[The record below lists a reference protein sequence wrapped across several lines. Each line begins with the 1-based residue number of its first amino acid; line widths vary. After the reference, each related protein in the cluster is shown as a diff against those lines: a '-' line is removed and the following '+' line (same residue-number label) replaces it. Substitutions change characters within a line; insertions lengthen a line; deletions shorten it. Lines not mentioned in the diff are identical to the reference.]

1 MSNPRTVPGGSPQG
15 SILGNFLFCVAT
27 RELGEI
33 TGPGEESPQWEGGD
47 EMLNEELDQQQEV
60 SNTVSFDQNG
70 VSGSDVS
77 TDRSNDMSPI
87 SRPSA
92 PMTLLSDS
100 SNSSDSFDFRF
111 FTKRTPILEDTELSV
126 RWDQHNIDEHV
137 GVPEGWV
144 DRQLAVKVY
153 IGDLNNIEK
162 IKQSTAVSVISE
174 SKTRLLPHAVKSEEN
189 FERIRKRAGEIGMR
203 VNAAKT
209 QMLCISGNPS
219 FNVQSYIR
227 TGNEEIRST
236 EELKI
241 LGFWFGTRPNVSVHV
256 EKLLKKFR
264 SRLWALRHL
273 KKSGMNTSDLL
284 FVFTTVLR
292 PILDFAAPTYHP
304 LLSVGQS
311 NDIEKLQK
319 KALRVVYGPEIK
331 YEEALAVANITSLQE
346 RRETLTMNFAVST
359 EKNPRYQDGWF
370 PKKPNQAYP
379 IRKPRPYMETK
390 PSTERMKKNPINYM
404 RKMLNDAYVS

>member
-47 EMLNEELDQQQEV
+47 GMPNEELDQQQEV

-77 TDRSNDMSPI
+77 ADRSNDMSPI

-126 RWDQHNIDEHV
+126 RWDQHDIDEHV

-153 IGDLNNIEK
+153 II
-162 IKQSTAVSVISE
+162 
-174 SKTRLLPHAVKSEEN
+174 
-189 FERIRKRAGEIGMR
+189 
-203 VNAAKT
+203 
-209 QMLCISGNPS
+209 
-219 FNVQSYIR
+219 
-227 TGNEEIRST
+227 
-236 EELKI
+236 
-241 LGFWFGTRPNVSVHV
+241 
-256 EKLLKKFR
+256 
-264 SRLWALRHL
+264 
-273 KKSGMNTSDLL
+273 
-284 FVFTTVLR
+284 
-292 PILDFAAPTYHP
+292 
-304 LLSVGQS
+304 
-311 NDIEKLQK
+311 
-319 KALRVVYGPEIK
+319 
-331 YEEALAVANITSLQE
+331 
-346 RRETLTMNFAVST
+346 
-359 EKNPRYQDGWF
+359 
-370 PKKPNQAYP
+370 
-379 IRKPRPYMETK
+379 
-390 PSTERMKKNPINYM
+390 
-404 RKMLNDAYVS
+404 